1 MSRRQRSAAT
11 AIVSDLGPQIIDPK
25 TGEIRNAF
33 PIVVEDIAVGVRA
46 TVKRGRRREAW
57 EGIKGLTKGMHEAA
71 LAYRQAWEHLSDG
84 RGMGPMSWGADRVA
98 EIRHDGLGVALL
110 PQERALS
117 AAEWHRRGKQAMGLA
132 ASEGVVNWV
141 VLRGGSLA
149 DYDEMRRWRKG
160 TSCMQLVAALERLAA
175 AYNCA

>member
-84 RGMGPMSWGADRVA
+84 RGMGPMPWGADRVSGA
-98 EIRHDGLGVALL
+98 GSGVFLLG
-110 PQERALS
+110 QERALS
-117 AAEWHRRGKQAMGLA
+117 AATVHRRGVQAMGLS
-132 ASEGVVNWV
+132 ASQGVVQWV
-141 VLRGGSLA
+141 VIEGRPVEEFDTA
-149 DYDEMRRWRKG
+149 RRKRKG
-160 TSCMQLVAALERLAA
+160 LASAELIEALSRAAE
-175 AYNCA
+175 AYGCA